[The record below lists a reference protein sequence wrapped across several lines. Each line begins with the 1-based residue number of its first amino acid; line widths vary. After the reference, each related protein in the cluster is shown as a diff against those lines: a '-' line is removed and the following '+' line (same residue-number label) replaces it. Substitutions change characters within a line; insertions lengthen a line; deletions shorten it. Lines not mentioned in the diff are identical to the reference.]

1 MPTKIIS
8 ASNKNYYCPVWNKMD
23 TGISYPKTK
32 PMKTNTLNSSIQ
44 SEGLSTTFTNRVSP
58 LINFLVLIL
67 MVTATHAITAQSQDK
82 TVKGVVSQAEDGE
95 KLAGVHIQL
104 KGTSFGT
111 ITDAGGKFTF
121 PQQLKVQ
128 DVLVFSFVGLKTQE
142 FTITETTPEFIDI
155 QLVYEDF
162 TMVGEL
168 SDDGVYTARKRP
180 LSRLFS
186 GLKRNR

>member
-1 MPTKIIS
+1 LT
-8 ASNKNYYCPVWNKMD
+8 VWNRLD
-23 TGISYPKTK
+23 TSISSAKTK
-32 PMKTNTLNSSIQ
+32 PMKTNTLNSSVQFECLIN
-44 SEGLSTTFTNRVSP
+44 LFNNRVSS
-58 LINFLVLIL
+58 LISFLVLIF
-67 MVTATHAITAQSQDK
+67 MVTVTPSIKAQSPDK
-82 TVKGVVSQAEDGE
+82 TVKGIVSQAEDGE

-142 FTITETTPEFIDI
+142 FTITETTTEFIDI
-155 QLVYEDF
+155 QMVYEDF

-168 SDDGVYTARKRP
+168 SDDGIYTARKRP
-180 LSRLFS
+180 LSRLFT
-186 GLKRNR
+186 GLIRNR